1 MNIGIEKK
9 WIYLIALSLIWGS
22 SFILIKKSLL
32 GLSPLQVGSLRIVF
46 SSVIIFLIAFNRI
59 SNIPKNKWKWIAI
72 SAIIGTFFP
81 AFLFAFAETQIDS
94 AVASILNSLV
104 PMNTVLIGFAVFKIS
119 TTKTQSL
126 GVLIGFI
133 GTCTLIISGA
143 ELNPDQNYMY
153 SGLVIICS
161 ILYAINVN
169 LIKKYLFDVNAVSI
183 TAGQFV
189 VIFIPS
195 IIVLFYSGF
204 FNLEFTDND
213 LLYDSLTYV
222 LLLSFFGTAMA
233 KILFN
238 RLIQIS
244 SPVFASSVTYSMLIV
259 SVIWGVLDGELF
271 NFYQAVATILIIIG
285 VYLSNKKS
293 PSIKMSF

>member
-1 MNIGIEKK
+1 MNVGIEKK

-46 SSVIIFLIAFNRI
+46 SSIIIFLIAFNRI
-59 SNIPKNKWKWIAI
+59 KNIPKNKWKWVSL

-81 AFLFAFAETQIDS
+81 AFLFAYAETQIDS

-143 ELNPDQNYMY
+143 DLNPDQNYLY
-153 SGLVIICS
+153 SGFVIVCS
-161 ILYAINVN
+161 VLYAINVN

-183 TAGQFV
+183 AAGQFI

-204 FNLEFTDND
+204 FNLEFTNNN
-213 LLYDSLTYV
+213 LLHDSLTYV

-238 RLIQIS
+238 KLIQIS

-285 VYLSNKKS
+285 VYLSNKKK
-293 PSIKMSF
+293 PIN

>member
-1 MNIGIEKK
+1 MKINIEKK
-9 WIYLIALSLIWGS
+9 WIYLTGLSLIWGS
-22 SFILIKKSLL
+22 SFILIKKSLI

-46 SSVIIFLIAFNRI
+46 SSIMIFLIAFNKI
-59 SNIPKNKWKWIAI
+59 KTIQKDKWKWIAV
-72 SAIIGTFFP
+72 SAIIGTFLP

-104 PMNTVLIGFAVFKIS
+104 PMNTVLIGLAVFKIS
-119 TTKTQSL
+119 TTKTQSI
-126 GVLIGFI
+126 GVIIGFI
-133 GTCTLIISGA
+133 GTSVLIISGS

-161 ILYAINVN
+161 ILYATNVN
-169 LIKKYLFDVNAVSI
+169 LIKKYLYDVNAVAI
-183 TAGQFV
+183 AAGQFS

-195 IIVLFYSGF
+195 LIVLLYSDF
-204 FNLEFTDND
+204 FKIDFINNKIIHE
-213 LLYDSLTYV
+213 SLFYV

-238 RLIQIS
+238 KLIQIS
-244 SPVFASSVTYSMLIV
+244 TPVFASSVTYSMLIV

-271 NFYQAVATILIIIG
+271 NFSQAIATVLIIIG
-285 VYLSNKKS
+285 VYLSNKKK
-293 PSIKMSF
+293 PIN

>member
-1 MNIGIEKK
+1 MNVGIEKK

-46 SSVIIFLIAFNRI
+46 SSIIIFLIAFNRI
-59 SNIPKNKWKWIAI
+59 KNIPKNKWKWVSL

-81 AFLFAFAETQIDS
+81 AFLFAYAETQIDS

-143 ELNPDQNYMY
+143 DLNPDQNYLY
-153 SGLVIICS
+153 SGFVIICS
-161 ILYAINVN
+161 VLYAINVN

-183 TAGQFV
+183 AAGQFI

-213 LLYDSLTYV
+213 LLYDSLIYV

-285 VYLSNKKS
+285 VYLSNKKK
-293 PSIKMSF
+293 PID

>member
-1 MNIGIEKK
+1 MKINIEKK
-9 WIYLIALSLIWGS
+9 WLYLLGLSLIWGS
-22 SFILIKKSLL
+22 SFILIKKSLI

-46 SSVIIFLIAFNRI
+46 SSIIIFLIGFNKI
-59 SNIPKNKWKWIAI
+59 KTIQKDKWKWIAV

-81 AFLFAFAETQIDS
+81 AFLFAYAETQIDS

-104 PMNTVLIGFAVFKIS
+104 PMNTVIIGLAVFKIS
-119 TTKTQSL
+119 TTKRQSI
-126 GVLIGFI
+126 GVIIGFI
-133 GTCTLIISGA
+133 GTAVLIISGSD
-143 ELNPDQNYMY
+143 LNPDQNYMY

-161 ILYAINVN
+161 ILYATNVN
-169 LIKKYLFDVNAVSI
+169 LIKKYLYDVNAVAI
-183 TAGQFV
+183 AAGQFS

-195 IIVLFYSGF
+195 LIVLLYSDF
-204 FNLEFTDND
+204 FKID
-213 LLYDSLTYV
+213 LINNKIIHESLLYV

-238 RLIQIS
+238 KLIQIS

-271 NFYQAVATILIIIG
+271 NSSQAIATVLIIIG
-285 VYLSNKKS
+285 VYLSNKKK
-293 PSIKMSF
+293 PIN

>member
-9 WIYLIALSLIWGS
+9 WIYLISLSLIWGS

-46 SSVIIFLIAFNRI
+46 SSMIIFLIAFKRI
-59 SNIPKNKWKWIAI
+59 SIIPKNKWRWISL

-81 AFLFAFAETQIDS
+81 AFLFAYAETQIDS

-104 PMNTVLIGFAVFKIS
+104 PMNTVLIGLAVFKIS

-143 ELNPDQNYMY
+143 DLNPDQNYLY
-153 SGLVIICS
+153 SALVIICS
-161 ILYAINVN
+161 LLYAINVN
-169 LIKKYLFDVNAVSI
+169 LIKKYLYDVNAVSI
-183 TAGQFV
+183 AAGQFA

-195 IIVLFYSGF
+195 TIVLYYSGF
-204 FNLEFTDND
+204 FNLEFTNNG
-213 LLYDSLTYV
+213 LLFDSLIYV

-238 RLIQIS
+238 KLIQIS

-259 SVIWGVLDGELF
+259 SVLWGVLDGELF
-271 NFYQAVATILIIIG
+271 NFYQAIATILIIIG
-285 VYLSNKKS
+285 VYLSNKKK
-293 PSIKMSF
+293 PTN

>member
-1 MNIGIEKK
+1 MNLGIEKK
-9 WIYLIALSLIWGS
+9 WFYLIALSLIWGS

-46 SSVIIFLIAFNRI
+46 SSIIIFLIAFNRI

-143 ELNPDQNYMY
+143 ELNPDQNYLY

-161 ILYAINVN
+161 VLYAINVN
-169 LIKKYLFDVNAVSI
+169 LIKKHLFDVNAVSI
-183 TAGQFV
+183 AAGQFV

-195 IIVLFYSGF
+195 IIVLYYSGF

-271 NFYQAVATILIIIG
+271 NFYQAIATILIIIG
-285 VYLSNKKS
+285 VYLSNKKK
-293 PSIKMSF
+293 PIN

>member
-1 MNIGIEKK
+1 MNLGIEKK
-9 WIYLIALSLIWGS
+9 WFYLIALSLIWGS

-46 SSVIIFLIAFNRI
+46 SSIIIFLIAFNRI

-143 ELNPDQNYMY
+143 ELNPDQNYLY

-161 ILYAINVN
+161 VLYAINVN
-169 LIKKYLFDVNAVSI
+169 LIKKHLFDVNAVSI
-183 TAGQFV
+183 AVGQFV

-271 NFYQAVATILIIIG
+271 NFYQAIATILIIIG
-285 VYLSNKKS
+285 VYLSNKKK
-293 PSIKMSF
+293 PIN

>member
-1 MNIGIEKK
+1 MNIVIEKK
-9 WIYLIALSLIWGS
+9 WTYLIALSLIWGS

-46 SSVIIFLIAFNRI
+46 SSIIIFLIAFNRI
-59 SNIPKNKWKWIAI
+59 STIPKNKWIWI
-72 SAIIGTFFP
+72 SLTAIIGTFFP
-81 AFLFAFAETQIDS
+81 SFLFAYAETQIDS

-133 GTCTLIISGA
+133 GTSTLIISGA
-143 ELNPDQNYMY
+143 DLNPDQNYLY
-153 SGLVIICS
+153 AGLVIIS
-161 ILYAINVN
+161 SVLYAINVN
-169 LIKKYLFDVNAVSI
+169 LIKKHLYDVNAVSI
-183 TAGQFV
+183 AAGQFI

-195 IIVLFYSGF
+195 IIVLIYSGF
-204 FNLEFTDND
+204 FNLEFDNKV
-213 LLYDSLTYV
+213 YDSLIYV
-222 LLLSFFGTAMA
+222 LILSFFGTAMA

-238 RLIQIS
+238 KLIQIS

-259 SVIWGVLDGELF
+259 SVVWGVLDGEYF
-271 NFYQAVATILIIIG
+271 NINQAIATVLIIVG
-285 VYLSNKKS
+285 VYFSNKKK
-293 PSIKMSF
+293 PIY

>member
-1 MNIGIEKK
+1 MNVGIEKK

-46 SSVIIFLIAFNRI
+46 SSIIIFLIAFNRI
-59 SNIPKNKWKWIAI
+59 KNIPKNKWKWVSL

-81 AFLFAFAETQIDS
+81 AFLFAYAETQIDS

-119 TTKTQSL
+119 TTKTQSF

-143 ELNPDQNYMY
+143 DLNPDQNYLY
-153 SGLVIICS
+153 SGFVIICS
-161 ILYAINVN
+161 VLYAINVN

-183 TAGQFV
+183 AAGQFV

-213 LLYDSLTYV
+213 LLHDSLIYV

-285 VYLSNKKS
+285 VYLSNKKK
-293 PSIKMSF
+293 PID

>member
-1 MNIGIEKK
+1 MSVGIEKK

-46 SSVIIFLIAFNRI
+46 SSIIIFLIAFNRI
-59 SNIPKNKWKWIAI
+59 KNIPKNKWKWVSL
-72 SAIIGTFFP
+72 SAIVGTFFP
-81 AFLFAFAETQIDS
+81 AFLFAYAETQIDS

-143 ELNPDQNYMY
+143 DLNPDQNYLY
-153 SGLVIICS
+153 SGFVIVCS
-161 ILYAINVN
+161 VLYAINVN

-183 TAGQFV
+183 AAGQFI

-204 FNLEFTDND
+204 FNLEFTNNN
-213 LLYDSLTYV
+213 LLHDSLTYV

-238 RLIQIS
+238 KLIQIS

-285 VYLSNKKS
+285 VYLSNKKK
-293 PSIKMSF
+293 PIN